1 MEDLW
6 KLLKEHNLPW
16 PSAPDKIEEL
26 LFHKDFTEEM
36 AIALAE
42 NRRTPPECLSLL
54 ASTTRF
60 RDSYRLKLALCKNP
74 KTPQRVTLSLIKFLR
89 LFDLADLTRNQNI
102 HINIRQKIEQVIKE
116 KIPSLPLGNRITLAK
131 RASSAVV
138 IALLERAKGKNSLL
152 LINTCLS
159 SPVLKEGDILKLIN
173 TNTTPPEVLQAI
185 AYHNKWSLRY
195 WIRYALVRNFY
206 TPLSRVV
213 EFLKEMKTQDLE
225 ELYKD
230 EVVPSSTRPFIY
242 REIMERSSEIR
253 AERAD
258 LTWL

>member
-16 PSAPDKIEEL
+16 PSAQDKLEEL

-54 ASTTRF
+54 ARTIRF

-74 KTPQRVTLSLIKFLR
+74 KTPQRIALSLIKFLR
-89 LFDLADLTRNQNI
+89 LFDLADLTRNQHI

-116 KIPSLPLGNRITLAK
+116 KIPSLPLGNCITLAK

-138 IALLERAKGKNSLL
+138 IALLERARGKNSVL
-152 LINTCLS
+152 LINTCLD
-159 SPVLKEGDILKLIN
+159 SPVLKEGDILKVIN
-173 TNTTPPEVLQAI
+173 TSTTPPEVIQAI
-185 AYHNKWSLRY
+185 AYHNRWSLRY
-195 WIRYALVRNFY
+195 WIRYALIRNFY

-213 EFLKEMKTQDLE
+213 EFLEDMKIQDLE

-230 EVVPSSTRPFIY
+230 ESVPTSTRPFIY
-242 REIMERSSEIR
+242 REI
-253 AERAD
+253 AERAVPKAEASI
-258 LTWL
+258 TWL